1 MRGVD
6 EQQYLDLCRDVRGG
20 SLYPM
25 TKDMNMAELVVHI
38 ERSVQRIAHALLKS
52 RLAEDPRSDPP
63 EPVCCK
69 CQGKLR
75 IQEHAQRRQINT
87 AIGEIEYWR
96 AYGVCDRCGHTAAP
110 LDEALGIPSF
120 GPSVEVMRKISHAA
134 ATARS
139 FGMAADILKE
149 HAGIEMSAKQVRVN
163 SEAEGA
169 RAAAARALEV
179 ESFRKGAQIAG
190 PGAAADLIVV
200 TADGGRIQTRQ
211 SDKDKEDD
219 EKGGVWKE
227 DKVGGVYDA
236 SPRKDPAAR
245 KAPEYDGAKALMK
258 TYAAT
263 MQSWDEFGYMLRV
276 EAQKR
281 GYMEAKEKLF
291 ISDGAQSLRTF
302 RQDHFREATF
312 ILDWYHAVEHLS
324 GCAKA
329 AFAENTEE
337 YVAWYKRVKK
347 KLWAGN
353 LDGVIESIEK
363 ESARVG
369 KPQPKEHESSPRV
382 ILHRNIGYFSD
393 NRDGM
398 DYPRFRAEGWP
409 IGSGVAEGAVKQ
421 FGMRLKG
428 SEKFWNGF
436 GFGPGAEEMLALCAL
451 HRSEDGRWEEYWRR
465 RAQPS
470 ARHNSR

>member
-1 MRGVD
+1 LNEFETEYVAFCRGK
-6 EQQYLDLCRDVRGG
+6 LGATRF
-20 SLYPM
+20 PM
-25 TKDMNMAELVVHI
+25 TKDMNMAELVALI
-38 ERSVQRIAHALLKS
+38 EESGQQIAQMLLKS
-52 RLAEDPRSDPP
+52 RLAEDPRTDPP
-63 EPVCCK
+63 EPLCRR

-75 IQEHAQRRQINT
+75 IQEHAQRRVLDT
-87 AIGEIEYWR
+87 AIGEIEYRR

-169 RAAAARALEV
+169 RVAAARAFEV
-179 ESFRKGAQIAG
+179 ESFRKGEQIAG
-190 PGAAADLIVV
+190 PDAVADLIVV
-200 TADGGRIQTRQ
+200 TADGGRVQTRQ
-211 SDKDKEDD
+211 RDD
-219 EKGGVWKE
+219 EEEGGVWKE
-227 DKVGGVYDA
+227 DKVGAVYDA

-245 KAPEYDGAKALMK
+245 DSEQYDGAAALTK

-263 MQSWDEFGYMLRV
+263 MQSWEEFGYMLRV
-276 EAQKR
+276 EAHKR
-281 GYMEAKEKLF
+281 GYVTAKEKLF
-291 ISDGAQSLRTF
+291 ISDGAISLRTF
-302 RQDHFREATF
+302 RQDHFPEATF
-312 ILDWYHAVEHLS
+312 ILDWYHAAEHIS
-324 GCAKA
+324 ACSKA
-329 AFAENTEE
+329 AFGEATPEQ
-337 YVAWYKRVKK
+337 VAWYKRVKN
-347 KLWAGN
+347 KLWLGN
-353 LDGVIESIEK
+353 LDGVIASIEK

-369 KPQPKEHESSPRV
+369 SPRSNEHEGSARV

-393 NRDGM
+393 NREGM

-451 HRSEDGRWEEYWRR
+451 HRSEDGRWQEYWRK
-465 RAQPS
+465 RAQPNAS
-470 ARHNSR
+470 KNSR

>member
-1 MRGVD
+1 MSFEQEYLAFCRG
-6 EQQYLDLCRDVRGG
+6 ELGG
-20 SLYPM
+20 TRYPM
-25 TKDMNMAELVVHI
+25 TKDLNMAELVARI
-38 ERSVQRIAHALLKS
+38 EESGQRIAQMLLKS
-52 RLAEDPRSDPP
+52 RLAEDPRTDPA
-63 EPVCCK
+63 EPLCRQ

-75 IQEHAQRRQINT
+75 IQEHAQRRVLNT
-87 AIGEIEYWR
+87 AIGEVEYQR
-96 AYGVCDRCGHTAAP
+96 AYGVCDRCGHTGAP

-163 SEAEGA
+163 GEAEGA
-169 RAAAARALEV
+169 RVAAARALEV
-179 ESFRKGAQIAG
+179 ESFRKGEQVTG
-190 PGAAADLIVV
+190 PSAAADLIVV
-200 TADGGRIQTRQ
+200 TADGGRVQTRQ
-211 SDKDKEDD
+211 DDKDE
-219 EKGGVWKE
+219 EGGVWKE
-227 DKVGGVYDA
+227 DKVGAIYDA

-245 KAPEYDGAKALMK
+245 DTEEYDGARALTK

-263 MQSWDEFGYMLRV
+263 MQSWAEFGYMLRV
-276 EAQKR
+276 EAHKR
-281 GYMEAKEKLF
+281 GYVEAKEKLF
-291 ISDGAQSLRTF
+291 ISDGAQSLKTF
-302 RQDHFREATF
+302 RQDHFPEATF
-312 ILDWYHAVEHLS
+312 ILDWYHAAEHIS
-324 GCAKA
+324 ACSKA
-329 AFAENTEE
+329 AFGEGTQEQ
-337 YVAWYKRVKK
+337 VAWYKRVKK
-347 KLWAGN
+347 KLWLGN
-353 LDGVIESIEK
+353 LDGVIASIEK
-363 ESARVG
+363 ESARAG
-369 KPQPKEHESSPRV
+369 KPQPKEHEGSARV
-382 ILHRNIGYFSD
+382 ILHRNIGYFID

-451 HRSEDGRWEEYWRR
+451 HRSEDGRWHEYWRR

>member
-1 MRGVD
+1 MNIEQEYLAFCRGK
-6 EQQYLDLCRDVRGG
+6 LGG
-20 SLYPM
+20 TRYPM
-25 TKDMNMAELVVHI
+25 TKDMNMTELVALI
-38 ERSVQRIAHALLKS
+38 EESGQQIAQMLLKS
-52 RLAEDPRSDPP
+52 RLAEDPRTDPP
-63 EPVCCK
+63 EPACRQ
-69 CQGKLR
+69 CQSKLR
-75 IQEHAQRRQINT
+75 IQEHSQRRVLNT
-87 AIGEIEYWR
+87 AIGEIEYRR

-134 ATARS
+134 VTARS

-149 HAGIEMSAKQVRVN
+149 HAGIEMSAKQARVN
-163 SEAEGA
+163 GEAEGA
-169 RAAAARALEV
+169 RVAAARALEV
-179 ESFRKGAQIAG
+179 EAFRKGGEVAG
-190 PGAAADLIVV
+190 PCAVADLIVV
-200 TADGGRIQTRQ
+200 TADGGRVQTRQ
-211 SDKDKEDD
+211 DDKDE
-219 EKGGVWKE
+219 EGRVWKE
-227 DKVGGVYDA
+227 DKVGAIYDA

-245 KAPEYDGAKALMK
+245 DTEDYDGAAALTK

-276 EAQKR
+276 EAHKR
-281 GYMEAKEKLF
+281 GYVEAKEKLF
-291 ISDGAQSLRTF
+291 ISDGAQSLKTF
-302 RQDHFREATF
+302 RQDHFPEATF
-312 ILDWYHAVEHLS
+312 ILDWYHAAEHLS
-324 GCAKA
+324 ACSKA
-329 AFAENTEE
+329 AFGEATEDQ
-337 YVAWYKRVKK
+337 VAWYKRVKK
-347 KLWAGN
+347 KLWLGN
-353 LDGVIESIEK
+353 LDGVIASIEK

-369 KPQPKEHESSPRV
+369 KPQPKEHEASPRV

-451 HRSEDGRWEEYWRR
+451 HRSEDGRWHEYWRR

-470 ARHNSR
+470 ARHNPR

>member
-1 MRGVD
+1 MNRFEAEYQAFCQG
-6 EQQYLDLCRDVRGG
+6 ELGGAQY
-20 SLYPM
+20 SM
-25 TKDMNMAELVVHI
+25 TKDMNMAELAARF
-38 ERSVQRIAHALLKS
+38 EESGRKLARALMKV
-52 RLAEDPRSDPP
+52 RLSQDPRTDPIDP
-63 EPVCCK
+63 TCRQ

-75 IQEHAQRRQINT
+75 IQEHAQRRALNT
-87 AIGEIEYWR
+87 TIGEIEYQR

-163 SEAEGA
+163 GEAEGA
-169 RAAAARALEV
+169 RVAAGRAQEV
-179 ESFRKGAQIAG
+179 ELFRKGEQIAG
-190 PGAAADLIVV
+190 PGAVADLIVV
-200 TADGGRIQTRQ
+200 TADGGRVQTRQ
-211 SDKDKEDD
+211 GDKDE
-219 EKGGVWKE
+219 EGGVWKE
-227 DKVGGVYDA
+227 DKVGAIYDA

-245 KAPEYDGAKALMK
+245 DIEEYEGAAALTK

-263 MQSWDEFGYMLRV
+263 MQSWEEFGYMLRV
-276 EAQKR
+276 EAHKR
-281 GYMEAKEKLF
+281 GYVTAKEKLF

-302 RQDHFREATF
+302 RQDHFPEAMF
-312 ILDWYHAVEHLS
+312 ILDWYHAAEHIS
-324 GCAKA
+324 ACSKA
-329 AFAENTEE
+329 AFGEGTEE
-337 YVAWYKRVKK
+337 QVAWYKRVKK
-347 KLWAGN
+347 KLWLGN
-353 LDGVIESIEK
+353 LDGVIASIEK
-363 ESARVG
+363 ESVRVG
-369 KPQPKEHESSPRV
+369 KPQPKEHEGSARV

-398 DYPRFRAEGWP
+398 DYPRFRTEGWP

-451 HRSEDGRWEEYWRR
+451 HRSEDGRWNEYWRR

-470 ARHNSR
+470 AHHNSR

>member
-1 MRGVD
+1 MNASEAEYQALSQG
-6 EQQYLDLCRDVRGG
+6 ELGGAQY
-20 SLYPM
+20 SM
-25 TKDMNMAELVVHI
+25 TKDMNMAELAARF
-38 ERSVQRIAHALLKS
+38 EESGRKLARALMKV
-52 RLAEDPRSDPP
+52 RLSQDPRTDPA
-63 EPVCCK
+63 EPLCRQ

-75 IQEHAQRRQINT
+75 IQEHAQRRSLNT
-87 AIGEIEYWR
+87 VIGEIEYRR

-163 SEAEGA
+163 GEAEGA
-169 RAAAARALEV
+169 RVAAARALEV
-179 ESFRKGAQIAG
+179 ESFRKGEPITE
-190 PGAAADLIVV
+190 PSAAADLIVV
-200 TADGGRIQTRQ
+200 TADGGRVQTRQ
-211 SDKDKEDD
+211 CDQD
-219 EKGGVWKE
+219 EEGGVWKE
-227 DKVGGVYDA
+227 NKVGAIYDA

-245 KAPEYDGAKALMK
+245 DTEEYDGAAALTK

-263 MQSWDEFGYMLRV
+263 MQSWEEFGYMLRV
-276 EAQKR
+276 EAHKR
-281 GYMEAKEKLF
+281 GYETAKEKLF
-291 ISDGAQSLRTF
+291 ISDGAQSLKTF
-302 RQDHFREATF
+302 RQTHFPEATF
-312 ILDWYHAVEHLS
+312 ILDWYHAAEHVS
-324 GCAKA
+324 ACSKA
-329 AFAENTEE
+329 AFGEATQEQ
-337 YVAWYKRVKK
+337 VAWYKRVKK
-347 KLWAGN
+347 KLWLGK
-353 LDGVIESIEK
+353 LDGVIASIEK
-363 ESARVG
+363 ESARAG
-369 KPQPKEHESSPRV
+369 KPQPKEHEGSARV
-382 ILHRNIGYFSD
+382 ILHRNIGYFSE

-421 FGMRLKG
+421 FAMRLKG

-436 GFGPGAEEMLALCAL
+436 GCGPGAEEMLALCAL
-451 HRSEDGRWEEYWRR
+451 HRSEDGRWQEYWRK

>member
-1 MRGVD
+1 
-6 EQQYLDLCRDVRGG
+6 
-20 SLYPM
+20 M
-25 TKDMNMAELVVHI
+25 TKNMNMTELVALI
-38 ERSVQRIAHALLKS
+38 EESGQQIAQMLLKS
-52 RLAEDPRSDPP
+52 RLAEDPRTDPAD
-63 EPVCCK
+63 PVCRQ

-75 IQEHAQRRQINT
+75 VQEHAQRRVLNT
-87 AIGEIEYWR
+87 SIGEIEYLR

-163 SEAEGA
+163 SESEGA
-169 RAAAARALEV
+169 RVAAARALEV
-179 ESFRKGAQIAG
+179 ELFRKGENVVG
-190 PGAAADLIVV
+190 PNTVPDLIVV
-200 TADGGRIQTRQ
+200 TADGGRVQTRQ
-211 SDKDKEDD
+211 GEKDE
-219 EKGGVWKE
+219 EGGVWKE
-227 DKVGGVYDA
+227 DKVGAIYDA

-245 KAPEYDGAKALMK
+245 DTEEYEGAKALTK

-263 MQSWDEFGYMLRV
+263 MQSWEEFGYMLRV
-276 EAQKR
+276 ESHKR
-281 GYMEAKEKLF
+281 GYVEAKEKLF
-291 ISDGAQSLRTF
+291 ISDGAQSLKTF
-302 RQDHFREATF
+302 RQTHFPEATF
-312 ILDWYHAVEHLS
+312 ILDWYHAAEHIS
-324 GCAKA
+324 ACSKA
-329 AFAENTEE
+329 AFGEGTEDQ
-337 YVAWYKRVKK
+337 VAWYKRVKK
-347 KLWAGN
+347 KLWLGN
-353 LDGVIESIEK
+353 LDGVIVSIEK
-363 ESARVG
+363 ESVRVG
-369 KPQPKEHESSPRV
+369 KPQPKEHEASPRV
-382 ILHRNIGYFSD
+382 ILHRNIGYFGD

-451 HRSEDGRWEEYWRR
+451 HRSEDGRWHEYWRR
-465 RAQPS
+465 RAQPR

>member
-1 MRGVD
+1 
-6 EQQYLDLCRDVRGG
+6 
-20 SLYPM
+20 M
-25 TKDMNMAELVVHI
+25 TKDMNMMELVALI
-38 ERSVQRIAHALLKS
+38 EEKGKELAQALLKS
-52 RLAEDPRSDPP
+52 RLAEDPRTDPP
-63 EPVCCK
+63 EPTCRQ

-75 IQEHAQRRQINT
+75 IQEHAQRRLINT
-87 AIGEIEYWR
+87 DIGEIEYQR

-120 GPSVEVMRKISHAA
+120 GPSVEVIRKISHAA

-163 SEAEGA
+163 GEAEGA
-169 RAAAARALEV
+169 RVAAARALEV

-190 PGAAADLIVV
+190 PGATADLIVV
-200 TADGGRIQTRQ
+200 TADGGRVQTRQ
-211 SDKDKEDD
+211 GDKDE
-219 EKGGVWKE
+219 EGGVWKE
-227 DKVGGVYDA
+227 DKVGAIYDA

-245 KAPEYDGAKALMK
+245 EAPEYDGAKALTK

-263 MQSWDEFGYMLRV
+263 MQSWEEFGYMLRV
-276 EAQKR
+276 EAHKR
-281 GYMEAKEKLF
+281 GYVEAKEKLF
-291 ISDGAQSLRTF
+291 LSDGAQSLRTF
-302 RQDHFREATF
+302 RQTHFPEATF
-312 ILDWYHAVEHLS
+312 ILDWYHAAEHIS
-324 GCAKA
+324 ACSKA
-329 AFAENTEE
+329 AFGEATEE
-337 YVAWYKRVKK
+337 QVAWYKRVKK
-347 KLWAGN
+347 KLWLGN
-353 LDGVIESIEK
+353 LDGVIASIEK
-363 ESARVG
+363 ESVRAG
-369 KPQPKEHESSPRV
+369 KPQPKEHEGSPRV

-451 HRSEDGRWEEYWRR
+451 HRSEDGRWQEYWRR

-470 ARHNSR
+470 TRRTAA

>member
-1 MRGVD
+1 MFETEYQALSQG
-6 EQQYLDLCRDVRGG
+6 ELGGAQY
-20 SLYPM
+20 SM
-25 TKDMNMAELVVHI
+25 TKDMNMAELAARF
-38 ERSVQRIAHALLKS
+38 EESGRKLARALMKV
-52 RLAEDPRSDPP
+52 RLSQDPRTDPIDP
-63 EPVCCK
+63 TCRQ

-75 IQEHAQRRQINT
+75 VQEHAQRRLLNT
-87 AIGEIEYWR
+87 AIGEIEYHR

-134 ATARS
+134 TTARS

-149 HAGIEMSAKQVRVN
+149 HAGIELSAKQVRVN
-163 SEAEGA
+163 GEAEGA
-169 RAAAARALEV
+169 RVAAARAREV
-179 ESFRKGAQIAG
+179 ELFRKGEKIAG
-190 PGAAADLIVV
+190 PSAACDLIVV
-200 TADGGRIQTRQ
+200 TADGGRVQTRQ
-211 SDKDKEDD
+211 KEKDE
-219 EKGGVWKE
+219 EGGVWKE
-227 DKVGGVYDA
+227 DKVGAIYDA

-245 KAPEYDGAKALMK
+245 DAEEYDGAKALTK

-263 MQSWDEFGYMLRV
+263 MQSWDEFGWMLCV
-276 EAQKR
+276 EAHKR
-281 GYMEAKEKLF
+281 GYAEAKEKLF

-302 RQDHFREATF
+302 RQDHFPEATF

-324 GCAKA
+324 DCGKA
-329 AFAENTEE
+329 AFGENTEE
-337 YVAWYKRVKK
+337 CVAWYKRVKK
-347 KLWAGN
+347 KLWLGN
-353 LDGVIESIEK
+353 LDGVIESIKK
-363 ESARVG
+363 ESTRVG
-369 KPQPKEHESSPRV
+369 KPQPKEHEGSPRV

-451 HRSEDGRWEEYWRR
+451 HRSEDGRWQEYWRR
-465 RAQPS
+465 RAQPG
-470 ARHNSR
+470 ARQAAA